1 MDTNANRLFSE
12 MLKNLRKNYPIFQYS
27 GTKVNSEITAQ
38 WGATSRP
45 NHYLFEERLET
56 ITAIAKAKALKYR
69 YEKEEQTVLSFEKLI
84 IELCPENISLAK
96 DTHYILE
103 KAIKLDNITRK
114 YNSDWARIS
123 INEESINALM
133 TGPIYYGADYDEFI
147 ASAVDFKS
155 KEIQKRFLE
164 EISIY
169 FNDIIDFKNIK
180 EIEIKDKSLESLNQA
195 IIHKSKVLD
204 VIELPEGGLFICVD
218 VNKRF
223 QDGDTIS
230 TTSASMLSLEYS
242 LLNFI
247 VIP

>member
-223 QDGDTIS
+223 QDGDIIS

>member
-1 MDTNANRLFSE
+1 

-27 GTKVNSEITAQ
+27 GIKVNSEITAQ

-223 QDGDTIS
+223 QDGDIIS

-247 VIP
+247 VVP